1 MIVTPREASRLIE
14 SGRPMLLTGA
24 AGLLRGLPHGRWI
37 GAGGDTDGD
46 DLLTCLVPPPA
57 REIRITRLPP
67 GDAAG
72 VARLGAVRGWLLT
85 PGDRLARRLGERAVW
100 RAGRPCSSRSVI
112 SGRLSIARVA
122 SSRKPTISIACRLE
136 APCR

>member
-100 RAGRPCSSRSVI
+100 RAGARRAGDLI
-112 SGRLSIARVA
+112 LDGRCGMAHAEGALALTLR
-122 SSRKPTISIACRLE
+122 E
-136 APCR
+136 

>member
-100 RAGRPCSSRSVI
+100 RAGARRAGDLI
-112 SGRLSIARVA
+112 LDGRCGMAHAEGALVLTLR
-122 SSRKPTISIACRLE
+122 E
-136 APCR
+136 

>member
-46 DLLTCLVPPPA
+46 DLLTCLMPPPA

-72 VARLGAVRGWLLT
+72 VARLGSVRGWLLT
-85 PGDRLARRLGERAVW
+85 PGDRLARRLGERPVW
-100 RAGRPCSSRSVI
+100 QAGARRAGDLI
-112 SGRLSIARVA
+112 LDGRCGMAHAEGALALTLR
-122 SSRKPTISIACRLE
+122 E
-136 APCR
+136 

>member
-72 VARLGAVRGWLLT
+72 VARLGSVRGWLLT
-85 PGDRLARRLGERAVW
+85 PGDRLARRLGERPVW
-100 RAGRPCSSRSVI
+100 RAGARQAGDLI
-112 SGRLSIARVA
+112 LDGRCGMAHAEGALALTLR
-122 SSRKPTISIACRLE
+122 E
-136 APCR
+136 

>member
-24 AGLLRGLPHGRWI
+24 VGLLRGLPHGRWI

-100 RAGRPCSSRSVI
+100 RAGARRAGDLI
-112 SGRLSIARVA
+112 LDGRCGMAHAEGALALTLR
-122 SSRKPTISIACRLE
+122 E
-136 APCR
+136 